1 MLFGQRSSLGSTLPT
16 LQDPVSNPGRNSCLY
31 CGKKKPGGREEGKQE
46 CRLLRQITKSPP
58 MPLILHPLQSNIT
71 VPVSVCF
78 PLLPPPPPFFSFL
91 FYIATTPRIPWID
104 RSIHM
109 QSLSKL
115 QMFSSLVFFFFAST
129 TDGEFLRHETRR
141 ERLTNCRMEG
151 KEKSITKL
159 LRLSSTPF
167 VLMVRCPEPSVEV
180 EIGPEQAEMTGLVLE
195 RIQVGEGSICFSVR
209 A

>member
-1 MLFGQRSSLGSTLPT
+1 
-16 LQDPVSNPGRNSCLY
+16 
-31 CGKKKPGGREEGKQE
+31 
-46 CRLLRQITKSPP
+46 
-58 MPLILHPLQSNIT
+58 
-71 VPVSVCF
+71 
-78 PLLPPPPPFFSFL
+78 
-91 FYIATTPRIPWID
+91 
-104 RSIHM
+104 M

-115 QMFSSLVFFFFAST
+115 QMFSSLVFFFFFAST

-159 LRLSSTPF
+159 LRLSSAPF

-209 A
+209 AWVRWYCDGIFCLCARSTEWQSPSSSLAHSSPVRMQGSDRLMIQWLDDSQIWGWE